1 MNAIKR
7 FFSTLLAPAP
17 PAGEANS
24 LYYYVRGSKCGAI
37 TRVRINRA
45 NDLSRDDDGVSFIVR
60 KGIVDEVCF
69 GRVEIT
75 IRFDSSYKETSREVE
90 GGDFVT
96 AAEHQTWT
104 AARVPAAGTDEGGL
118 A

>member
-7 FFSTLLAPAP
+7 LFSTLLTPAP
-17 PAGEANS
+17 PTAEANS
-24 LYYYVRGSKCGAI
+24 LYYYVRGNKCGAV
-37 TRVRINRA
+37 TRVRVNRA

-75 IRFDSSYKETSREVE
+75 IRYDSRYNETSREIE
-90 GGDFVT
+90 GGEFVT
-96 AAEHQTWT
+96 ASDHRAWT
-104 AARVPAAGTDEGGL
+104 AARASETGVNGGGF

>member
-7 FFSTLLAPAP
+7 FFTTLLTPAP
-17 PAGEANS
+17 PSGASNT
-24 LYYYVRGSKCGAI
+24 LLYYVRGAKCGAV
-37 TRVRINRA
+37 TRVRVNRA

-75 IRFDSSYKETSREVE
+75 IRYNSSYSETSREIE
-90 GGDFVT
+90 GGVCVT
-96 AAEHQTWT
+96 EADYLAWTEAQT
-104 AARVPAAGTDEGGL
+104 RSAGTNGGGY

>member
-7 FFSTLLAPAP
+7 FFSTLLTPAP
-17 PAGEANS
+17 PAGQANA
-24 LYYYVRGSKCGAI
+24 LYYYVRGSRCGAI

-60 KGIVDEVCF
+60 KGAVDEVCF

-75 IRFDSSYKETSREVE
+75 IRFDSSYKETSREIE
-90 GGDFVT
+90 GGEFVT
-96 AAEHQTWT
+96 AEDHQAWVAAQART
-104 AARVPAAGTDEGGL
+104 AGAGGGGL

>member
-7 FFSTLLAPAP
+7 FFSTLLTPAP
-17 PAGEANS
+17 PTGAANT
-24 LYYYVRGSKCGAI
+24 LYYYVKGSRCGAV
-37 TRVRINRA
+37 TRVRVNRA

-60 KGIVDEVCF
+60 KGVVDEVCF

-75 IRFDSSYKETSREVE
+75 IRYDSSYKETGREIE
-90 GGDFVT
+90 GGEFVT
-96 AAEHQTWT
+96 AADHEAWT
-104 AARVPAAGTDEGGL
+104 AAQAAKDEGSS